1 MSYEDSLK
9 KLLKPFPKEYVKDAP
24 KGKFGKYVSHSRYV
38 ERLRDSGI
46 PYPGLV
52 NQSMEHTMVRKES
65 LVQKALSN

>member
-9 KLLKPFPKEYVKDAP
+9 KLLKPFPKEYVKNAP

-46 PYPGLV
+46 P
-52 NQSMEHTMVRKES
+52 
-65 LVQKALSN
+65 